1 MHEDVFQNHG
11 ESGTVTHIFLKW
23 NKFKACITVMIIRL
37 TVTFCFILSA
47 PNLQMSR
54 SHFILGLSKIFIFNF
69 LKIAVIH
76 LLKSATHIGEFSSV
90 HCHLAPQKYA
100 V

>member
-1 MHEDVFQNHG
+1 
-11 ESGTVTHIFLKW
+11 
-23 NKFKACITVMIIRL
+23 MIIRL

-76 LLKSATHIGEFSSV
+76 LLKSATHIGEWVQYTVTWLHRNTLSSICV
-90 HCHLAPQKYA
+90 TTVTKIYA